1 MLKGVGEIVNLRELL
16 KKQKE
21 LDGII
26 LERAGIKKYPYE
38 SMKLALLVELGELAN
53 EVQSFKHWK
62 QHKEINREKVLEEFS
77 DCLHFA
83 LSLENQLNQFPDEF
97 LDNFSISISI
107 YKRSNKEINQGFLQV
122 YKFVLQGYS
131 ILLSVIGLG
140 LRLGITLEEMEQ
152 SYLEKYETNIKR
164 QQEGY

>member
-1 MLKGVGEIVNLRELL
+1 MNLKELL
-16 KKQKE
+16 KKQEE

-38 SMKLALLVELGELAN
+38 SMKLGLLVELGELAN

-62 QHKEINREKVLEEFS
+62 QNKEINREKVLEEFS

-83 LSLENQLNQFPDEF
+83 LSLENQLNQIPDEM
-97 LDNFSISISI
+97 LDNPKLFITE
-107 YKRSNKEINQGFLQV
+107 NKKHDKNINGVFLKTYRLV
-122 YKFVLQGYS
+122 VRDYP
-131 ILLSVIGLG
+131 ILSLVIGLG
-140 LRLGITLEEMEQ
+140 LRLGITLEEMDQ
-152 SYLEKYETNIKR
+152 SYLKKYETNIKR

>member
-1 MLKGVGEIVNLRELL
+1 VNLRELL
-16 KKQKE
+16 KKQEE

-62 QHKEINREKVLEEFS
+62 QHKEINREKILEEFA
-77 DCLHFA
+77 DCLHLA
-83 LSLENQLNQFPDEF
+83 LSLENQLNQTSDEI
-97 LDNFSISISI
+97 LDNTKSMHSI
-107 YKRSNKEINQGFLQV
+107 KRDNKEINEAFLLV

-131 ILLSVIGLG
+131 ILLSIIGLG
-140 LRLGITLEEMEQ
+140 LSLEITLEEMEQ
-152 SYLEKYETNIKR
+152 AYLKKHETNIKR
-164 QQEGY
+164 QQKGY

>member
-1 MLKGVGEIVNLRELL
+1 MNLRGLL
-16 KKQKE
+16 RKQEE
-21 LDGII
+21 LDEII

-62 QHKEINREKVLEEFS
+62 QHKEINREKVLEEFA

-83 LSLENQLNQFPDEF
+83 LSLENQLNQIPDEMLNNPKFFITENKKYDKNINGVF
-97 LDNFSISISI
+97 LKTYRLVVRD
-107 YKRSNKEINQGFLQV
+107 YP
-122 YKFVLQGYS
+122 
-131 ILLSVIGLG
+131 ILSLVIGLG

>member
-1 MLKGVGEIVNLRELL
+1 MNLRELL
-16 KKQKE
+16 KKQEE

-62 QHKEINREKVLEEFS
+62 QHKEINR
-77 DCLHFA
+77 
-83 LSLENQLNQFPDEF
+83 ENQLNQFPDEF

-152 SYLEKYETNIKR
+152 SYLKKYETNIKR

>member
-1 MLKGVGEIVNLRELL
+1 MNLRELL
-16 KKQKE
+16 KKQEE

-26 LERAGIKKYPYE
+26 LERADIKKYPYE

-62 QHKEINREKVLEEFS
+62 QHKEINREKVLEEFA
-77 DCLHFA
+77 DCLHLA
-83 LSLENQLNQFPDEF
+83 LSLENQLNQISDEM
-97 LDNFSISISI
+97 LDNPKLFITE
-107 YKRSNKEINQGFLQV
+107 NKKHDKNINGVFLKTYRLV
-122 YKFVLQGYS
+122 VRDYP
-131 ILLSVIGLG
+131 ILSLVIGLG

-164 QQEGY
+164 QQEGINCDGGI

>member
-1 MLKGVGEIVNLRELL
+1 MNLRGLL
-16 KKQKE
+16 RKQEE

-62 QHKEINREKVLEEFS
+62 QHKEINRGKVLEEFA

-83 LSLENQLNQFPDEF
+83 LSLENQLNQIPDEM
-97 LDNFSISISI
+97 LDNPKLFITE
-107 YKRSNKEINQGFLQV
+107 NKKHDKNINGVFLKTYRLV
-122 YKFVLQGYS
+122 VRDYP
-131 ILLSVIGLG
+131 ILSLVIGLG

-152 SYLEKYETNIKR
+152 SYLKKYETNIKR